1 LRVLPRVHEAVNEEW
16 ISDKTRYAIDGLVRR
31 RLDRPYIG
39 RERKREVDWREAIE
53 LVAERLKKVPGER
66 IAAIA
71 GDLCDAE
78 AMFALKGL
86 LTGLGAASLDC
97 RQDGARLDAGCRAAY
112 LFNTTI
118 AGIENSDACL
128 MVGTNPR
135 WEAPLVNA
143 RLRKRYLQ
151 GGFRIAAIGPALD
164 LTFPVEMLGDG
175 GAVLNA
181 LAAGDHPWGAVLRNA
196 KNPMIVV
203 GQGALARLDGARIL
217 GAVRRIA
224 ENGGLLRDD
233 WNGFNVLHRA
243 AARVGGLDLGF
254 VPGAGG
260 RDVSGIV
267 AGCKSGDIE
276 ILYLLGADEID
287 TSDLGSAFVIYQGH
301 HGDRGVGRAD
311 VVLPGAAYTEKD
323 GIYVNTEGR
332 VQLARRAVFPPGE
345 AREDWKILRALSG
358 AVGRPLP
365 FDGLRELRRRMW
377 EEHPVLA
384 EPDVVTRAPWE
395 PFGEAGPV
403 AAAPFEYPIADFYRT
418 DPISRAS
425 HTMAQCSELF
435 VDGRHQASA
444 RTGTH
449 G

>member
-1 LRVLPRVHEAVNEEW
+1 
-16 ISDKTRYAIDGLVRR
+16 
-31 RLDRPYIG
+31 
-39 RERKREVDWREAIE
+39 
-53 LVAERLKKVPGER
+53 
-66 IAAIA
+66 
-71 GDLCDAE
+71 
-78 AMFALKGL
+78 L
-86 LTGLGAASLDC
+86 LTGLGATSLDC
-97 RQDGARLDAGCRAAY
+97 RQDGAKLDTRCRAAY

-118 AGIENSDACL
+118 AGIEKADFGL
-128 MVGTNPR
+128 LVGTNPR

-143 RLRKRYLQ
+143 RLRKHYVQ
-151 GGFRIAAIGPALD
+151 GGFRIAAIGPTLD

-181 LAAGDHPWGAVLRNA
+181 LAAGDHPWAAVLRDA
-196 KNPMIVV
+196 KNPIIVV
-203 GQGALARLDGARIL
+203 GQGALARPDGARVL
-217 GAVRRIA
+217 GAARRIA
-224 ENGGLLRDD
+224 ENGGLIRDD

-243 AARVGGLDLGF
+243 AARVGGLDLGI

-301 HGDRGVGRAD
+301 HGERGALRAD

-323 GIYVNTEGR
+323 GTYVNTEGR
-332 VQLARRAVFPPGE
+332 VQLARHAVFPPGE
-345 AREDWKILRALSG
+345 AREDWKILRAISG
-358 AVGRPLP
+358 GIGRPLP
-365 FDGLRELRRRMW
+365 FDSLRDLRRQML
-377 EEHPVLA
+377 EKHPVLA

-395 PFGEAGPV
+395 SFGEAGPV
-403 AAAPFEYPIADFYRT
+403 AADRFTYPIADFYQT

-425 HTMAQCSELF
+425 HTMAQCSEHF
-435 VDGRHQASA
+435 VRGRHETPA